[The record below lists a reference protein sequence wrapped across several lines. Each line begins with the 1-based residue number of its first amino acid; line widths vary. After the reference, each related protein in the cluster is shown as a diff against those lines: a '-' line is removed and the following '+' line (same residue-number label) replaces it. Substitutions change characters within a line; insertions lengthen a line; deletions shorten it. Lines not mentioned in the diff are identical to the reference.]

1 MHVFSTESLSR
12 RFGEVRAVED
22 INLEVPP
29 GSVFGFLGPNGAGKT
44 TTIRLLLGLLRPHRG
59 AVRLFGEPLER
70 RRRTLLAQVG
80 SLVETPSLYP
90 HLTGRENIDIRRLLL
105 GLSAV
110 ETSRVLDVVRLQDA
124 AGRLVGGYSLGMRQ
138 RLGLAL
144 ALLGRPRLLILDEPT
159 NGLDPAG
166 IKEIRELIRQLAA
179 EEGITV
185 FLSSHLL
192 PEVEQVASHIGVISR
207 GRMVFQGDPE
217 SFRPRRRARLVVGTG
232 DPARAAVIL
241 ESHGWTA
248 ELLPDGKLALDAAA
262 IEPARLN
269 QILVSHDVAVW
280 HLALEQPTLEQT
292 FLEMT
297 ETPQ

>member
-1 MHVFSTESLSR
+1 MHVISTENLSR
-12 RFGEVRAVED
+12 RFGEVRAVENV
-22 INLEVPP
+22 NLAVPS

-44 TTIRLLLGLLRPHRG
+44 TTIRLLLGLLRPHHG
-59 AVRLFGEPLER
+59 AVRLFGEPLEH

-80 SLVETPSLYP
+80 ALVETPSLYA
-90 HLTGRENIDIRRLLL
+90 HLTGRENLETRRLLL
-105 GLSAV
+105 GLPDS
-110 ETSRVLDVVRLQDA
+110 ETSRALAVVHLQDA
-124 AGRLVGGYSLGMRQ
+124 ANRLVRGYSLGMRQ

-179 EEGITV
+179 EHGITI

-192 PEVEQVASHIGVISR
+192 PEIEQVASRIGVISR

-217 SFRPRRRARLVVGTG
+217 SFRPRRRARLVVGTD
-232 DPARAAVIL
+232 DPARAAGIF
-241 ESHGWTA
+241 ERHGWA
-248 ELLPDGKLALDAAA
+248 AQALPDGKLALDAAA
-262 IEPARLN
+262 IVPARLN
-269 QILVSHDVAVW
+269 QILVTHEVGVW
-280 HLALEQPTLEQT
+280 HLAIEQPSLEET

-297 ETPQ
+297 ESPQ